1 MKISVKGLAL
11 GLGVMWS
18 LGILCLGWAAAL
30 FGWGNR
36 LVETI
41 GSVYLGYR
49 PSFLGAIIG
58 AIWAFFDGALG
69 GAILALVYNA
79 VCGNNK

>member
-18 LGILCLGWAAAL
+18 LGILCLGWLAAA
-30 FGWGNR
+30 FGIGR
-36 LVETI
+36 KLVEVI
-41 GSVYLGYR
+41 GSVYIGYA
-49 PSFLGAIIG
+49 PTFFGAIIG
-58 AIWAFFDGALG
+58 ALWAFFDGALG

-79 VCGNNK
+79 VCGSK